1 MPCTC
6 ILRAQIF
13 IFVRT
18 RSALWTRVRAWFY
31 GGYFVIVSFHSPP
44 CVFRQYCYNLVSD
57 IVPCALQYAVYD
69 CKPSHRRQFSNRK
82 PHCKRLHSVALR
94 WSEAKKKRSKSVRVW
109 VDGVHRRGKAAN
121 GNWRRKRKK
130 ERTKKQKVKRW
141 SCACDQSAPSSA
153 TIIACTIHTTQ
164 RYILYSAKLT
174 QSEWKKE
181 GKNWSPYPRW
191 TALSSDKWQLLSN
204 DLKCVRERGKMHIPQ
219 CINNWLAVCSCTI
232 ESAACMQRHAR
243 NVQCWKW
250 NYMVA
255 GGRQSSSRRVEFGAL
270 ASNLRQLCKSHY
282 EKQSQKDTHT
292 HTKPTHGTHA
302 HAMRS

>member
-1 MPCTC
+1 M
-6 ILRAQIF
+6 
-13 IFVRT
+13 
-18 RSALWTRVRAWFY
+18 
-31 GGYFVIVSFHSPP
+31 
-44 CVFRQYCYNLVSD
+44 
-57 IVPCALQYAVYD
+57 
-69 CKPSHRRQFSNRK
+69 
-82 PHCKRLHSVALR
+82 
-94 WSEAKKKRSKSVRVW
+94 W

-232 ESAACMQRHAR
+232 ESASVYCVCSVMHETF
-243 NVQCWKW
+243 NVENETIWSPVADNRPVDVLNSVHSRLTFG
-250 NYMVA
+250 NYAKVIIKN
-255 GGRQSSSRRVEFGAL
+255 
-270 ASNLRQLCKSHY
+270 NLRKTQTQNPHM
-282 EKQSQKDTHT
+282 ERMHT
-292 HTKPTHGTHA
+292 QCDHRIS
-302 HAMRS
+302 M